1 VVSWFRRKPCEAS
14 AVPSAVHGT
23 LEMHKPWARPQ
34 SLPLPDNVVGAF
46 LSIANNGARDDRL
59 VAASS
64 PLAESVELHGIKV
77 VDADI
82 EMRPLAGGLV
92 IHAGGT
98 KTLKPRGYH
107 LLLVGV
113 KGPLAKG
120 ATLPVTLTFEKAGP
134 VAVEFAVEEPGL
146 IGEAILHEEHHRG

>member
-1 VVSWFRRKPCEAS
+1 MVSWFRGKPKDAS
-14 AVPSAVHGT
+14 AMPSAVLGA
-23 LEMHKPWARPQ
+23 LEMHKPWARPH
-34 SLPLPDNVVGAF
+34 SHALANNVAGAF
-46 LSIANNGARDDRL
+46 LSISNNGPRDDRL

-82 EMRPLAGGLV
+82 EMRPLAGGLA

-98 KTLKPRGYH
+98 TILRPRGYH

-120 ATLPVTLTFEKAGP
+120 STVPVTLTFEKAGA

-146 IGEAILHEEHHRG
+146 IGEAILNEGHHRG